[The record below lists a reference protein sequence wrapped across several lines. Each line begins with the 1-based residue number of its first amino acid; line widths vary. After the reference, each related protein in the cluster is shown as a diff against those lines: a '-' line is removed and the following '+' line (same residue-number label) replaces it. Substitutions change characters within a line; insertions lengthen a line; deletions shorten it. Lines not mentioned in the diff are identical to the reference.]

1 MNNIEI
7 KRKSNDL
14 AKICE
19 SSFDGTLTPA
29 IRRSQRLLFIHTQ
42 SRRTHRLKRQ
52 QISTKW
58 TTPIY
63 QQSPYENINYAQK
76 SKLRVRK
83 NNTYM
88 KQRQISGSFLRST
101 RSNQTKKKTLAFQ
114 DKLKKTPFCA
124 AIQSQTVKLSVA
136 ETETGECRGKTKG
149 I

>member
-1 MNNIEI
+1 MNNIER

-52 QISTKW
+52 PISTKT

-63 QQSPYENINYAQK
+63 QQSPHENTNYAQK
-76 SKLRVRK
+76 SKLKVRK
-83 NNTYM
+83 RNTYM

-101 RSNQTKKKTLAFQ
+101 TSKPNYKTLAFQ
-114 DKLKKTPFCA
+114 DKLKKRPFCTT
-124 AIQSQTVKLSVA
+124 IQSQTLKLSVV
-136 ETETGECRGKTKG
+136 ETETGKCRG
-149 I
+149 